1 MRLARKN
8 KTKRKGFIDARS
20 DDDTEANQPIKA
32 CAPSTR

>member
-20 DDDTEANQPIKA
+20 DDDTEEKMLYR
-32 CAPSTR
+32 SD